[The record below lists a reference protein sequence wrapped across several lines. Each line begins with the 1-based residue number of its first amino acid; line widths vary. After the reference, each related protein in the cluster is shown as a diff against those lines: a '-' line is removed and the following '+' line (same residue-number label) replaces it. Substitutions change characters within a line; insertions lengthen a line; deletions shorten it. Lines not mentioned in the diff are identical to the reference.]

1 MGGEAATRNAGWRA
15 MQSELK
21 ELRGKCY
28 LDLDME
34 TMGMGKENERE
45 KPKEKI
51 KAQQKSD
58 AMSAHK
64 TVLVFFVG
72 GVTYAEIS
80 AIRMLE
86 ARPNTPWKFIVAS
99 TNIARGDDIINAFI
113 DKDLK

>member
-1 MGGEAATRNAGWRA
+1 MG
-15 MQSELK
+15 ELK

-28 LDLDME
+28 VEIDMDRDTKE
-34 TMGMGKENERE
+34 KENVRE
-45 KPKEKI
+45 KM

-58 AMSAHK
+58 AMSAQK

-99 TNIARGDDIINAFI
+99 TSIVRGNDIVNAFI
-113 DKDLK
+113 DQDLK

>member
-1 MGGEAATRNAGWRA
+1 MG
-15 MQSELK
+15 
-21 ELRGKCY
+21 GKCY
-28 LDLDME
+28 LDLDS
-34 TMGMGKENERE
+34 KELDVEERKGQEQERE
-45 KPKEKI
+45 KEREKGKEKKL
-51 KAQQKSD
+51 KAHQKSD

-99 TNIARGDDIINAFI
+99 TSIVRGNDIINAFI
-113 DKDLK
+113 DQDLK

>member
-1 MGGEAATRNAGWRA
+1 MLAPSTNDNKQQEESPAESSTASSIFNINSLLPKDTN
-15 MQSELK
+15 QSKAQRQESRK
-21 ELRGKCY
+21 Q
-28 LDLDME
+28 
-34 TMGMGKENERE
+34 
-45 KPKEKI
+45 

-99 TNIARGDDIINAFI
+99 TSIVRGNDIVNAFI
-113 DKDLK
+113 DQE